1 MEETPHFLKH
11 PVFINMQTDQTI
23 RSDVGKQTKYD
34 TSNKEHTKKR
44 KRLIVIGD
52 SFAETKV
59 DWSYTIQLAELLHC
73 DCVIDYARGGSS
85 LWHAVSQTMQY
96 HETNYRSTDYI
107 YIVTSSPYRL
117 PVTESWNEPGSAA
130 LLPSVVAGEEKE
142 ANGIKIDSKTAIA
155 YEWVL
160 ENLCTDFQHRVM
172 LRMLISYV
180 KLNFDRNKYVI
191 MPAFTENTDLF
202 DLDNFCLFKLSCAD
216 IGGDDRFPMPDPRI
230 QHFRRYNHSI
240 LATEIAKCIM
250 DRSISKFDVTKFHLK
265 AEYDDWHRRKKGH
278 END

>member
-23 RSDVGKQTKYD
+23 RSDVGEQTKYD

-52 SFAETKV
+52 SFAETKI
-59 DWSYTIQLAELLHC
+59 DWSYTIQLARLLKC

-85 LWHAVSQTMQY
+85 LWHAVSQTMHY
-96 HETNYRSTDYI
+96 HETNYRATDYI

-130 LLPSVVAGEEKE
+130 LLPQIVSGEERE
-142 ANGIKIDSKTAIA
+142 ANGIKIDSKTKMA
-155 YEWVL
+155 YEWIL

-180 KLNFDRNKYVI
+180 KLNFNLNKYLI
-191 MPAFTENTDLF
+191 MPAFSENTDLF
-202 DLDNFCLFKLSCAD
+202 DLDNLCLFTLSCAD
-216 IGGDDRFPMPDPRI
+216 IGGYDRFITPDPRI
-230 QHFRRYNHSI
+230 QHFRKYNHPI
-240 LATEIAKCIM
+240 LAKEIAKCMM
-250 DRSISKFDVTKFHLK
+250 DRSISKFDITRFILK
-265 AEYDDWHRRKKGH
+265 AEYEDWYARGDK
-278 END
+278 ND